1 MSAAGQGCRV
11 GRKGRDQGLGPL
23 WGTGHDGF
31 SDWGQLSKLSPVYK
45 QNNIC
50 FDMHDDDS

>member
-1 MSAAGQGCRV
+1 MSAAGQRCRA